1 MKILAATLLTAF
13 CFGASAAQ
21 TDTVATNSFSCMDKT
36 SFEINASCM
45 SNKIETNE
53 SFLQAQTMLFE
64 QNANASDN
72 AMATLTIDPKTLNIE
87 VVAHKDAYLAK
98 LLNKQK

>member
-1 MKILAATLLTAF
+1 MKRLTTSVLMLV
-13 CFGASAAQ
+13 CFGISAAQ
-21 TDTVATNSFSCMDKT
+21 SDTEAANSFSCMDKT

-45 SNKIETNE
+45 SNKIENSD

-64 QNANASDN
+64 QNSNTEH
-72 AMATLTIDPKTLNIE
+72 AMATLTIDPNTLNIE

-98 LLNKQK
+98 LLAEQN